1 MTKKNWIRQLS
12 ESYIRLN
19 EANYGLGGRG
29 ARLVSTHKSDGSH
42 SAKIYKL
49 SDTGEFAV
57 HFFKDGV
64 HMGEDPVHY
73 TDNLDDAKGTVALV
87 FKSLKEAVA
96 AGYPDDESANERLKD
111 NYYKIHPLGKIIN
124 PKEFAKLNPRQRMEA
139 GTFAR
144 EQGHTITHPHLLDDE
159 HFRRGYGDGPS
170 DDEEYFAPGLG
181 PG

>member
-19 EANYGLGGRG
+19 EANY
-29 ARLVSTHKSDGSH
+29 
-42 SAKIYKL
+42 
-49 SDTGEFAV
+49 
-57 HFFKDGV
+57 
-64 HMGEDPVHY
+64 
-73 TDNLDDAKGTVALV
+73 
-87 FKSLKEAVA
+87 
-96 AGYPDDESANERLKD
+96 
-111 NYYKIHPLGKIIN
+111 YKIHPLGKIID

-144 EQGHTITHPHLLDDE
+144 EQGHTITIPHLLGDE